1 MVDGRLAATTGPVTT
16 EAVAPTQFRWDRLT
30 YSSALS
36 YCLLVAGLSV
46 GIVLPELRDE
56 FHINAVIASLHGST
70 FGIGLLIMG
79 AFGVRLIDRVGRRRA
94 FVLATV
100 ALVVGVTMLC
110 VGPAWPITL
119 FGTCVSG
126 LGGALLNM
134 LMPGVISDHHG
145 EHRAVAFAAV
155 NGVPAVAGVAFSLLI
170 GAALGADVTWR
181 LPYLGLTLGFAIAFF
196 AVAAPVRPPEATRDG
211 AFTLAHLR
219 RRDVYVPF
227 LFLVNAALT
236 EFPVGVWAVTYLR
249 DVGHAGSGAAP
260 VLAVAFG
267 GLMFLSR
274 MTLPRL
280 LATLRGW
287 TLPTGFLLAALGALV
302 MCLVPGLGAKVVGLG
317 IVGFGGGLL
326 YPLTVDGFYVRAH
339 GSMDSVS
346 LGAYTA
352 LASGV
357 AVTIGPLALGV
368 LADSV
373 GLRWAILIVPALAVL
388 GAFTQRP
395 RG

>member
-1 MVDGRLAATTGPVTT
+1 MTT

-46 GIVLPELRDE
+46 GIVLPELRDQ
-56 FHINAVIASLHGST
+56 FHINAVVAALHGST
-70 FGIGLLIMG
+70 FGIGLLIVG
-79 AFGVRLIDRVGRRRA
+79 ARGVHLIDRIGRRPA
-94 FVLATV
+94 FILATV
-100 ALVVGVTMLC
+100 ALVVGVTLLC
-110 VGPAWPITL
+110 VGPVWQITL

-170 GAALGADVTWR
+170 GAALGADVSWR
-181 LPYLGLTLGFAIAFF
+181 IPYLGITLAFAIAFF
-196 AVAAPVRPPEATRDG
+196 IVAAPVHPPEATRDG
-211 AFTLAHLR
+211 VFTLAHLR
-219 RRDVYVPF
+219 RRDVAVPF

-249 DVGHAGSGAAP
+249 DVGHASSGAAP
-260 VLAVAFG
+260 ILAVAFG

-274 MTLPRL
+274 MSLPRL
-280 LATLRGW
+280 LARFHGW
-287 TLPTGFLLAALGALV
+287 TLPFGFLLAGLGTTV

-326 YPLTVDGFYVRAH
+326 YPMTVDGFYVRAH
-339 GSMDSVS
+339 GYMDSVS

-352 LASGV
+352 LASGA

-373 GLRWAILIVPALAVL
+373 GLRWAILIVPALALL

-395 RG
+395 RR

>member
-1 MVDGRLAATTGPVTT
+1 MADDRLAATTGAVTT
-16 EAVAPTQFRWDRLT
+16 EAIAPTPFRWDRLT

-56 FHINAVIASLHGST
+56 FHINAVVAALHGST
-70 FGIGLLIMG
+70 FGVALLIMG
-79 AFGVRLIDRVGRRRA
+79 TWGVRLIDRIGRRRA
-94 FVLATV
+94 FMVATV
-100 ALVVGVTMLC
+100 ALVVGVIMLC

-119 FGTCVSG
+119 LGTCVSG

-181 LPYLGLTLGFAIAFF
+181 LPYLGLTLAFAVAFF
-196 AVAAPVRPPEATRDG
+196 AVAAPVRLPDATREG

-219 RRDVYVPF
+219 RRDVAVPF
-227 LFLVNAALT
+227 LFIVNAALT

-249 DVGHAGSGAAP
+249 DVGHASSGAAP
-260 VLAVAFG
+260 ILAVAFG

-274 MTLPRL
+274 ITLPRL
-280 LATLRGW
+280 LSTLRGW
-287 TLPTGFLLAALGALV
+287 TLPTGFLLAALGATV
-302 MCLVPGLGAKVVGLG
+302 MCAVPGLGAKVVGLG
-317 IVGFGGGLL
+317 IVGFGGGVL
-326 YPLTVDGFYVRAH
+326 YPLTVDAFYVRAH

-357 AVTIGPLALGV
+357 AITIGPLALGV

-373 GLRWAILIVPALAVL
+373 GLRWAILVVPALGLL

-395 RG
+395 RR